1 MRKLCILTIVFLV
14 ASGYSGLSAQQQKAA
29 PERPVSSQVAGGTP
43 QGKASEAAEA
53 ATFIIG
59 PEDILD
65 ISVWRE
71 PSVSRV
77 VPVRLDGNISLPLLN
92 DIQAAGLT
100 PMQLAAVI
108 TEKLKA
114 FLTKPQVT
122 VTVTAINSQTVFAVG
137 ELGHP
142 GPIRLLP
149 HMTVLQAISSA
160 GGITQFAN
168 QKHAYVLRHE
178 DGKDVHYPFN
188 YRDLLRGNM
197 RGNITLKSGDTI
209 VVP

>member
-1 MRKLCILTIVFLV
+1 
-14 ASGYSGLSAQQQKAA
+14 
-29 PERPVSSQVAGGTP
+29 
-43 QGKASEAAEA
+43 
-53 ATFIIG
+53 
-59 PEDILD
+59 
-65 ISVWRE
+65 
-71 PSVSRV
+71 
-77 VPVRLDGNISLPLLN
+77 VRLDGNISLPLLN

-122 VTVTAINSQTVFAVG
+122 VTVTAVNSQTVFAVG
-137 ELGHP
+137 ELNRP
-142 GPIRLLP
+142 GPLRLLP
-149 HMTVLQAISSA
+149 RMTVLQAISSA

-168 QKHAYVLRHE
+168 QKRAYVLRHE

-197 RGNITLKSGDTI
+197 RGNITLKAGDTI